1 MNSWISAEL
10 GCPDLQGPEIMP
22 LPSDPDSGGL
32 GEGPRLL
39 FTMCSGTGR
48 SPWRAAFP
56 PGWERPSPPATQPQ
70 TVLTTISDESLGGP
84 QTQICRPSPTL
95 ILFPQTLA
103 DSNRLRVHRFLSAR
117 QPLHPLLTGVR
128 FPRLRETRLQSAL
141 SLLDHAQHAVG
152 IPAAAPTPSNASKGL
167 LEQFAL
173 SDGPGAPAAA
183 PWNEPTQDSI
193 LLPSQLSPERNHNHV
208 CPGGDFKVQRASSRP
223 SSCHPHASS
232 TA

>member
-32 GEGPRLL
+32 GEGPLLL

-56 PGWERPSPPATQPQ
+56 PGWERPSSPAPQPQ

-103 DSNRLRVHRFLSAR
+103 DSNRLRMHRFLSAR
-117 QPLHPLLTGVR
+117 QPLHPLRLVSASPGSGRLGCRVHSASLTTRSTQWGSQQQPPL
-128 FPRLRETRLQSAL
+128 PRMLAR
-141 SLLDHAQHAVG
+141 
-152 IPAAAPTPSNASKGL
+152 
-167 LEQFAL
+167 
-173 SDGPGAPAAA
+173 
-183 PWNEPTQDSI
+183 
-193 LLPSQLSPERNHNHV
+193 V
-208 CPGGDFKVQRASSRP
+208 C
-223 SSCHPHASS
+223 
-232 TA
+232 